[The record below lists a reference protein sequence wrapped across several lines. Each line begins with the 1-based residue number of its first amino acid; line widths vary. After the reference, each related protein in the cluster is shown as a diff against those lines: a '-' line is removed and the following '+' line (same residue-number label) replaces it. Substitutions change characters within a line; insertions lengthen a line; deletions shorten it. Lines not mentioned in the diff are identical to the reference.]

1 MTRILVDD
9 DDVAVRSVVSEA
21 LVQDGYQVDA
31 AGNGRQA
38 LAAFRKHRPDALVLD
53 LEMPIM
59 DGPTLMRTLRE
70 RTKWGRV
77 PLVVVSGTD
86 GATDAAPRLGAR
98 AGLHKPFELSELLHT
113 LEQVAP
119 PNN

>member
-1 MTRILVDD
+1 MTSILVDD

-31 AGNGRQA
+31 AGNFRQA
-38 LAAFRKHRPDALVLD
+38 LAAFREHRPDALVLD

-86 GATDAAPRLGAR
+86 GAADAAPRLGAR
-98 AGLHKPFELSELLHT
+98 ACLYQPF
-113 LEQVAP
+113 
-119 PNN
+119 

>member
-1 MTRILVDD
+1 MARILIVD
-9 DDVAVRSVVSEA
+9 DDVAVRSVVSHA
-21 LVQDGYQVDA
+21 LAEDGYQVDT

-38 LAAFRKHRPDALVLD
+38 LAAFREHRPDALVLD
-53 LEMPIM
+53 LEMPVM

-86 GATDAAPRLGAR
+86 RAAEAAPRLGAQ
-98 AGLHKPFELSELLHT
+98 AYLQKPFELSDLLHT
-113 LEQVAP
+113 IEQVAP
-119 PNN
+119 PS